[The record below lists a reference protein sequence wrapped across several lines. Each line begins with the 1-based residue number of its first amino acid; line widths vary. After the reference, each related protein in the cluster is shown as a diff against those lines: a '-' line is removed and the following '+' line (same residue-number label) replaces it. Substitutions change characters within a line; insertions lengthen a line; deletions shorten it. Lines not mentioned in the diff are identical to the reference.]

1 MSRQRRIFALLLFS
15 AASMVIIYVGIQWIT
30 GYVQSVGDQR
40 TAADYIRLLV
50 SFSFL
55 TLLALYLLRMALAQL
70 IRWAFSHRKLKLA
83 RFFQRFAPR
92 LSRKILGSMLGTSI
106 AFTSVTVAYAG
117 EPLPASLAQSPA
129 GDSDN
134 HELASYPVRQQ
145 TSVPS
150 PQWFPEA
157 MSVPLS
163 PLVSPGANHPRQ
175 RAVQRNEVVVA
186 EGQNLW
192 SIAAEHL
199 GAQATVEEIS
209 AYWPKIYQRNKK
221 TIGADPDLLRIGT
234 VLELPPAS

>member
-1 MSRQRRIFALLLFS
+1 
-15 AASMVIIYVGIQWIT
+15 
-30 GYVQSVGDQR
+30 
-40 TAADYIRLLV
+40 
-50 SFSFL
+50 
-55 TLLALYLLRMALAQL
+55 
-70 IRWAFSHRKLKLA
+70 
-83 RFFQRFAPR
+83 
-92 LSRKILGSMLGTSI
+92 MLGTSI
-106 AFTSVTVAYAG
+106 AFSSITVAYAG

-129 GDSDN
+129 SDRAN
-134 HELASYPVRQQ
+134 HELARYPVRQQ

-163 PLVSPGANHPRQ
+163 PLVSPGTNHPRQ

-209 AYWPKIYQRNKK
+209 AYWPKIYQHNKK
-221 TIGADPDLLRIGT
+221 TIGANPDLLRIGT